1 MKMLRQYKNIKRIT
15 RHLYE
20 RWVVVP
26 HAKIMANQ
34 TLLKLYLF
42 ALFLSGIYIGY
53 SFRVILSN
61 EEEKSKGVEQ
71 VSLSAK
77 DQETQYRGDWQD
89 VNPTIYYL
97 SGSGKEVIGDSWLYK
112 VLSYGNRDSI
122 FIIDLRESGEVFLLT
137 GLPAERDYRCP

>member
-1 MKMLRQYKNIKRIT
+1 MLRQYKNIKRIT